1 MSGFLLSPPL
11 PPLPLHMSNIQIF
24 IPAFLQNILAT
35 LAPQRVRKDHHC
47 NSFGVVHGGLLMTM
61 ADLAASSG
69 RGSVTVSFNANF
81 VSSAAP
87 VGDLLVATATCIREG
102 GKLSFLQGSIVA
114 RNDAGDRPEVIVLT
128 FSAVMSRILAKQPD
142 AKL

>member
-1 MSGFLLSPPL
+1 VKRIRVSSSSSSSHVQYPDI
-11 PPLPLHMSNIQIF
+11 HT
-24 IPAFLQNILAT
+24 NILAT
-35 LAPQRVRKDHHC
+35 LTPQRVRNDHC

-61 ADLAASSG
+61 ADLAASTG

-102 GKLSFLQGSIVA
+102 RKLSFLQGSIVA
-114 RNDAGDRPEVIVLT
+114 RNDAGDRPEVTILT